1 MSQKNLNNYNNNS
14 IQNNKQAIIIITIM
28 VAIVIVLYSTKNR
41 MLKNIND
48 LNVSSVNSNYK
59 DNSTASNTT
68 INTDTPNNNTET
80 QQQQKENSKIDV
92 DNIYEIMD
100 QVLND
105 NESILYN
112 YSPSELR
119 IIRNT
124 IYARKGYIFKDKNL
138 GNYFK
143 SKSWYHES
151 IYNENQVPLTSRERK
166 FINIVKTYE

>member
-1 MSQKNLNNYNNNS
+1 
-14 IQNNKQAIIIITIM
+14 
-28 VAIVIVLYSTKNR
+28 
-41 MLKNIND
+41 
-48 LNVSSVNSNYK
+48 
-59 DNSTASNTT
+59 
-68 INTDTPNNNTET
+68 
-80 QQQQKENSKIDV
+80 
-92 DNIYEIMD
+92 MD

-105 NESILYN
+105 NESLLYN

-124 IYARKGYIFKDKNL
+124 IYAKKGYIFKDKNL

-143 SKSWYHES
+143 NKSWYHES

>member
-1 MSQKNLNNYNNNS
+1 MNKNMYSNNYNNNL
-14 IQNNKQAIIIITIM
+14 IQNNKQAFIIISIM
-28 VAIVIVLYSTKNR
+28 IVIVIALHATKNH
-41 MLKNIND
+41 LIKSINQEINASD
-48 LNVSSVNSNYK
+48 TSLASSNYK
-59 DNSTASNTT
+59 NNSNTT
-68 INTDTPNNNTET
+68 NNAET
-80 QQQQKENSKIDV
+80 QQQEKENSKIDV

-143 SKSWYHES
+143 NKSWYHES
-151 IYNENQVPLTSRERK
+151 IYNENEVPLTSRERN

>member
-1 MSQKNLNNYNNNS
+1 MNKNMYSNNYNNNL
-14 IQNNKQAIIIITIM
+14 IQNNKQAFIIISIM
-28 VAIVIVLYSTKNR
+28 IVIVIALQVAKNH
-41 MLKNIND
+41 LIKSINQEINASD
-48 LNVSSVNSNYK
+48 TSLASSNYK
-59 DNSTASNTT
+59 NNSNTT
-68 INTDTPNNNTET
+68 NNAET
-80 QQQQKENSKIDV
+80 QQQEKENSKIDV

-151 IYNENQVPLTSRERK
+151 IYNENEVPLTSRERN

>member
-1 MSQKNLNNYNNNS
+1 MNKNIYSNNHNNNS
-14 IQNNKQAIIIITIM
+14 IQNNKQAFIIISIM
-28 VAIVIVLYSTKNR
+28 IVIVIALHATKNH
-41 MLKNIND
+41 LIKSINQEINASNTS
-48 LNVSSVNSNYK
+48 LVSSNYK
-59 DNSTASNTT
+59 NNSNTT
-68 INTDTPNNNTET
+68 NYTET

-119 IIRNT
+119 ILRNT
-124 IYARKGYIFKDKNL
+124 IDAREGYIFKDKNL

-143 SKSWYHES
+143 NKSWYHES